1 MCDTTGVAAGLCLKD
16 NKHNDS
22 AVTWVNATLM
32 QLLYLK
38 VQGGNLSGETK
49 KCSTELE

>member
-1 MCDTTGVAAGLCLKD
+1 MKA

-32 QLLYLK
+32 QLAYFK
-38 VQGGNLSGETK
+38 VQEKFSVENEGFY
-49 KCSTELE
+49 